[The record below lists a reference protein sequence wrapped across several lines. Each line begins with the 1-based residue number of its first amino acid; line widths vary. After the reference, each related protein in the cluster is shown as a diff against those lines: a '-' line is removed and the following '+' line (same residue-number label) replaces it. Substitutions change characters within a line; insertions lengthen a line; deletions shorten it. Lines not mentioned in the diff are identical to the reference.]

1 MNFMVTM
8 TVAGGKQLASSDL
21 ALGHGEICSLRSSYF
36 GWCADDL
43 PLRRHMIE
51 DHRRAKLRHIY

>member
-1 MNFMVTM
+1 M
-8 TVAGGKQLASSDL
+8 TVAGEKQLASTDL